1 MAARALT
8 WAVAVAARALAGIG
22 TRTGVIGVPAG
33 PMVLGNATKPMNGRV
48 GVDQGR
54 GRGRDQ
60 GRGRGRDQGRG
71 RSRMT

>member
-33 PMVLGNATKPMNGRV
+33 PMVIGNATKPRNGGV
-48 GVDQGR
+48 GVGEAEECDEAEE
-54 GRGRDQ
+54 
-60 GRGRGRDQGRG
+60 
-71 RSRMT
+71 